1 VEALIEL
8 EFCSFWAMQKEC
20 LPGKRAK
27 KITISF
33 PARAAGALTFFLI
46 KSKQKSLTAALDDL
60 SNFIR

>member
-1 VEALIEL
+1 
-8 EFCSFWAMQKEC
+8 MQKEC